1 MPTGKEGLHQED
13 EISLKE
19 IYNILKRGKLTI
31 FLVTAT
37 FVIFGI
43 LYSFLKTEQY
53 DYQACLSLG
62 ISGYTNRGQ
71 PIFFDS
77 PDDAIARISS
87 GIIPSLI
94 SATQK
99 SAPKLLLRPIDFK
112 VEHAKGSSVICV
124 SNDAAHK
131 KADIIQHIENTTL
144 NTVVLLDQKLAQVQL
159 AGLQTQIQSIKTN
172 NAALTNQQQE
182 IKTNISSSE
191 QKLKLM
197 NAKRTVIS
205 SQVATLDSQI
215 NKLSSLSTK
224 SIVTAKDSTQA
235 LAGMMQGNQIVQLQ
249 NQLYNMKMQE
259 VSNIP
264 QEKITLS
271 DALKNDQLKLTN
283 IDQQIALN
291 NARMGQ
297 VNASIQAQQTTK
309 IIHASSPSG
318 YPVGPGKLVIIV
330 LSLFLGLILSVFIV
344 LIRNAVNPINRET

>member
-1 MPTGKEGLHQED
+1 MQQENNHTHQED

-19 IYNILKRGKLTI
+19 LYNILKRGKLTI
-31 FLVTAT
+31 ALVTAT
-37 FVIFGI
+37 FVIFGM

-53 DYQACLSLG
+53 NYQACLSLG
-62 ISGYTNRGQ
+62 ISGYTNTGQ

-77 PDDAIARISS
+77 PDDAIARIRS

-94 SATQK
+94 STAQK

-124 SNDAAHK
+124 SNDAAQK
-131 KADIIQHIENTTL
+131 ESDIIKHIENTAL
-144 NTVVLLDQKLAQVQL
+144 NTVVLLDQKLAQVRL
-159 AGLQTQIQSIKTN
+159 ASLQTKIQSIKAN
-172 NAALTNQQQE
+172 NAALTAQQQV

-197 NAKRTVIS
+197 NVKSTVIS
-205 SQVATLDSQI
+205 SEATALDSQI
-215 NKLSSLSTK
+215 NKLNSLSAK
-224 SIVTAKDSTQA
+224 SIVTAKGGTQA
-235 LAGMMQGNQIVQLQ
+235 LAGMMQANQIAQLQ

-264 QEKITLS
+264 QEEITLS
-271 DALKNDQLKLTN
+271 DAVKNDMLKLTN

-297 VNASIQAQQTTK
+297 VNASIQAQQATK
-309 IIHASSPSG
+309 IIRASSPSG
-318 YPVGPGKLVIIV
+318 YPVGPGKLVIVV
-330 LSLFLGLILSVFIV
+330 LSLFLGLMLSVFIV
-344 LIRNAVNPINRET
+344 LIRNAVISSRQPI